1 MVWGVNPDIPLGLSL
16 YRGYMCL
23 PMGVM
28 GKKVTVSF
36 LAPILYLNTLRA
48 ETLRSAR
55 RVVPTASLADTSF
68 SPNNDLELG
77 DTSAKIQDDCE
88 T

>member
-1 MVWGVNPDIPLGLSL
+1 
-16 YRGYMCL
+16 MCL

-28 GKKVTVSF
+28 GKRVTVSF

-55 RVVPTASLADTSF
+55 RVVPTASLAEVLNLIQGFANDTQLYTSF
-68 SPNNDLELG
+68 SPNNDLELA
-77 DTSAKIQDDCE
+77 DTSAEFQDDCE
-88 T
+88 I